1 MRLSGTLLLAL
12 LAASARADDAAA
24 PPADSIADAK
34 KDLAAIKSPVNQA
47 DTSAALPTLD
57 MKDVGPLPGAAARPD
72 LSMLVSQD
80 KDATLDPT
88 KKKTGTGNWLVD
100 AMDKNT
106 SNQASRSKE
115 KDDILK
121 GDPDLIRADEKG
133 VRLEKDPLALDDT
146 RDKEQR
152 AKEPAEAV
160 YNPLDAF
167 MSGWV
172 SARDRELLL
181 TTSKGDGLTGADL
194 GKAHADALPGTEAG
208 QPSAGGDFAIQQVDP
223 STFDD
228 AKGANPYVGALD
240 VPLDLPMRSLAAPDA
255 SVFAPTELE
264 DAARGMSTSGVDAR
278 PIDTSHSFI
287 PDFAQP
293 DDDDKYFKQMKK
305 F

>member
-1 MRLSGTLLLAL
+1 MRLSGTLLMVV
-12 LAASARADDAAA
+12 LAATARADDPAAA
-24 PPADSIADAK
+24 PADSIAAAK
-34 KDLAAIKSPVNQA
+34 KDLAAIKSPLSQPDSA
-47 DTSAALPTLD
+47 AALPSMD
-57 MKDVGPLPGAAARPD
+57 IKDLGPVPGSARPEAT
-72 LSMLVSQD
+72 MLID
-80 KDATLDPT
+80 PEKDPSLDPA
-88 KKKTGTGNWLVD
+88 KRKTGTGNWLVD

-106 SNQASRSKE
+106 STKASSSKE